1 MTATTTAK
9 MGFSPYGS
17 LPSLHNSSKGSTLP
31 PLKKVAPP
39 HTSSTPNMTLDDDPQ
54 IRLKLSYADLQVSG
68 WQKPQ
73 LRHASIYHSAD
84 LCHVQ
89 LPLADLDKI
98 LKRIPLCLR
107 AMSIQANYKDD
118 PVSAALLT
126 LEDLEF
132 HLCLWKSRSEQ
143 DMVHV
148 EIQRRR
154 GDAVLSCRYAR
165 KILQAIQVPDFRESD
180 YHQVADTSLNIRHLQ
195 DNESLVHRTLAA
207 SSSAGEGPYKG
218 LSCPEQTVMV
228 LDTVHSYLHTERLDA
243 RYLGL
248 ESLCILTDPR
258 RTSIATSI
266 VCARAVLLGE
276 APTEDSQAICGYL
289 HKFVM
294 RLVQLREFGDENF
307 GEAADSPMDVDDS
320 DAENFFPSDDD
331 DEPSSECKR
340 RPPEYVEFMSQLFRL
355 ALTAM
360 INSIEVVACFK
371 DQEPLC
377 HDNLDT
383 MTQDFIKSAK
393 AICEQDMLQTLVDCV
408 ARAKCKQ
415 HNAYLATKGL
425 RYLWQASP
433 AVRERLG
440 KDFNVVKLVKEAA
453 QIGYTRHALLQSEGE
468 QLFQVLAL

>member
-1 MTATTTAK
+1 MIAKPEPGVAMTEPTAK
-9 MGFSPYGS
+9 MGFSSYG
-17 LPSLHNSSKGSTLP
+17 LPSLHGSEGSMGGPMLSTLP
-31 PLKKVAPP
+31 PL
-39 HTSSTPNMTLDDDPQ
+39 
-54 IRLKLSYADLQVSG
+54 LKLVPQTISYADLQVSG

-73 LRHASIYHSAD
+73 LRHASIYHSTD
-84 LCHVQ
+84 LCNVR

-107 AMSIQANYKDD
+107 AMSIQARYKDD
-118 PVSAALLT
+118 PVSAALST
-126 LEDLEF
+126 LEDIEF
-132 HLCLWKSRSEQ
+132 SLCLWKSRTEE
-143 DMVHV
+143 DMVNV

-154 GDAVLSCRYAR
+154 GDAVLSGRYAR
-165 KILQAIQVPDFRESD
+165 KILEAIQVEDFQESD
-180 YHQVADTSLNIRHLQ
+180 YQVDTSLNIRHLQ
-195 DNESLVHRTLAA
+195 DAESLVHRALA
-207 SSSAGEGPYKG
+207 SSSASSGPYNG
-218 LSCPEQTVMV
+218 MSSSEQTVLV
-228 LDTVHSYLHTERLDA
+228 LDTVHSYLHTDRLDA
-243 RYLGL
+243 RHLGL

-266 VCARAVLLGE
+266 SCARAVLLGE
-276 APTEDSQAICGYL
+276 APTEESKAICEYL

-307 GEAADSPMDVDDS
+307 GEADPMDVDS
-320 DAENFFPSDDD
+320 DAEHFFPSDDD
-331 DEPSSECKR
+331 EEPSKR
-340 RPPEYVEFMSQLFRL
+340 NRPPEYVEFMSQMFRL

-377 HDNLDT
+377 NENVDT
-383 MTQDFIKSAK
+383 MTQDFIASAK
-393 AICEQDMLQTLVDCV
+393 EICEQDMLQTLVDCV
-408 ARAKCKQ
+408 KKAKHRQ

-433 AVRERLG
+433 AVHEHLV
-440 KDFNVVKLVKEAA
+440 KFNVVKWVEEAA